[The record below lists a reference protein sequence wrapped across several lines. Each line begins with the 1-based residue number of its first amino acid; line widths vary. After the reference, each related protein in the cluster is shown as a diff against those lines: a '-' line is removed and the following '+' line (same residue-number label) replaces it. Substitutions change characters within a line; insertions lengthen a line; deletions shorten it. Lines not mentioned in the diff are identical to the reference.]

1 MHSSFRSCLQSLI
14 PSRSPRALLS
24 TAAVISVSALTLTAC
39 GGGGL
44 SEGSSA
50 AEGSA
55 AAGESVVVK
64 ANPPYGP
71 EHMMSTAMTKFG
83 DVVSEDSNGELS
95 FEYFFADSLVKQ
107 PEVATS
113 LASGVID
120 LGYLGMAY
128 TPASFPIDA
137 WAAQLGYG
145 GDERPVVGLLANAAA
160 TIEWAYQHPELSEEL
175 EGGGVYPLI
184 PRFQNHD
191 SYQLL
196 CKEPVE
202 SLADAKGKRVRVG
215 GELYSD
221 AVTALGMTP
230 VTLSGAEIYE
240 GFERGIVDCFVGAE
254 PDMTGLGLWEI
265 GKNFTKVDFPGWSS
279 ISLASSTNFMD
290 SLTPEQKA
298 AFDENRAEFLKI
310 YYTGYFDEQK
320 RFHQEQ
326 DSMGLNYHAPHADL
340 QEALDT
346 HFDGVRQNMID
357 NPPAGVSDAAAAV
370 TEYEELREKWVGIVE
385 ELDYDGGYAN
395 HQDWATALGDDSI
408 DLQPWADKLDEEI
421 FNGLS

>member
-1 MHSSFRSCLQSLI
+1 MLSRFPYARPSARFRRRVL
-14 PSRSPRALLS
+14 PTAALLS
-24 TAAVISVSALTLTAC
+24 ISALTLTAC

-44 SEGSSA
+44 SEGGQA
-50 AEGSA
+50 QEGDPAS
-55 AAGESVVVK
+55 GSHVVVK

-71 EHMMSTAMTKFG
+71 DHMMSTAMTQFG
-83 DVVSEDSNGELS
+83 DVVAESSGGELS
-95 FEYFFADSLVKQ
+95 FEYFFGDSLVKQ

-113 LASGVID
+113 LTGGVID

-137 WAAQLGYG
+137 WSSQLGYG

-160 TIEWAYQHPELSEEL
+160 TIEWAYNHPEVSAEL
-175 EGGGVYPLI
+175 TDQGIYPLI

-191 SYQLL
+191 NYQLL

-202 SLADAKGKRVRVG
+202 SLADAQGKRVRVG

-240 GFERGIVDCFVGAE
+240 GFERGVVDCFVGAE

-279 ISLASSTNFMD
+279 ISLASSNNFMD

-320 RFHQEQ
+320 RFYQEQ
-326 DSMGLNYHAPHADL
+326 DSMSLQYHQPAADL
-340 QEALDT
+340 QQALDD
-346 HFDGVRQNMID
+346 HFSGVRQNMID
-357 NPPAGVSDAAAAV
+357 DAPDIVADSEAAV
-370 TEYEELREKWVGIVE
+370 TEYEQLRAKWTGIVE
-385 ELDYDGGYAN
+385 ELGYDSGYSSHAE
-395 HQDWATALGDDSI
+395 WASALGDESI
-408 DLQPWADKLDEEI
+408 DLQPWADRLDDEI
-421 FNGLS
+421 FTGLS

>member
-1 MHSSFRSCLQSLI
+1 MLSGSKPAARNGRFNRGF
-14 PSRSPRALLS
+14 LS
-24 TAAVISVSALTLTAC
+24 TAAVLSVSALTLTAC

-44 SEGSSA
+44 NEGGQA
-50 AEGSA
+50 AEGSPV
-55 AAGESVVVK
+55 AGESIVVK

-71 EHMMSTAMTKFG
+71 DHMMSTAMTQFG
-83 DVVSEDSNGELS
+83 DVVTEASNGELT
-95 FEYFFADSLVKQ
+95 FEHFFADSLVKQ

-113 LASGVID
+113 LTGGVID

-137 WAAQLGYG
+137 WASQMGYG

-160 TIEWAYQHPELSEEL
+160 LIEWSYNHPEISEEL
-175 EGGGVYPLI
+175 ESQGIYPLL

-191 SYQLL
+191 NYQLL
-196 CKEPVE
+196 CKDPVE
-202 SLADAKGKRVRVG
+202 SLADAQGKRVRVG

-240 GFERGIVDCFVGAE
+240 GFERGVVDCFVGGE

-279 ISLASSTNFMD
+279 ISLASSNDFME

-298 AFDENRAEFLKI
+298 AFDDNRAEFLNI

-326 DSMGLNYHAPHADL
+326 DSMSLNYLAPEADL

-346 HFDGVRQNMID
+346 HFEGVRQNMID
-357 NPPAGVSDAAAAV
+357 NPPAVVSDSEAAV
-370 TEYEELREKWVGIVE
+370 TEYEQLREKWVGIVE
-385 ELDYDGGYAN
+385 ELGYDGGYAN
-395 HQDWATALGDDSI
+395 HQEWATDLGDESV

-421 FNGLS
+421 FNKLP

>member
-1 MHSSFRSCLQSLI
+1 MVSGFTSALHSGCIKRGF
-14 PSRSPRALLS
+14 LS
-24 TAAVISVSALTLTAC
+24 TTALVSALALTAC

-44 SEGSSA
+44 A

-55 AAGESVVVK
+55 DPGATVMVK

-71 EHMMSTAMTKFG
+71 DHMMSTAMTQFG
-83 DVVSEDSNGELS
+83 DVVSEASNGELT
-95 FEYFFADSLVKQ
+95 FEHYFADSLVKQ

-113 LASGVID
+113 LTGGVID

-145 GDERPVVGLLANAAA
+145 GDDRPVVGLLANAAA
-160 TIEWAYQHPELSEEL
+160 AIEWAYNHPEVSNELSDQ
-175 EGGGVYPLI
+175 GIYPLI

-191 SYQLL
+191 NYQML

-202 SLADAKGKRVRVG
+202 SLEDTRGKRVRVG
-215 GELYSD
+215 GEMYSK

-240 GFERGIVDCFVGAE
+240 GFERGVVDCFVGAE

-279 ISLASSTNFMD
+279 ISLASSNNFMD
-290 SLTPEQKA
+290 SLTAEQKA
-298 AFDENRAEFLKI
+298 AFDDNRAEFLKI

-326 DSMGLNYHAPHADL
+326 DAMALNYHEPAADL
-340 QEALDT
+340 QQALDS
-346 HFDGVRQNMID
+346 HFAQVRQDMID
-357 NPPAGVSDAAAAV
+357 NPPAAVSDSNAAV
-370 TEYEELREKWVGIVE
+370 TEYEQLREKWVGIVE
-385 ELDYDGGYAN
+385 DLGYDGGYAN
-395 HQDWATALGDDSI
+395 HQDWATSLGTDSV

-421 FNGLS
+421 FNTLS

>member
-1 MHSSFRSCLQSLI
+1 MNIKTRSSRA
-14 PSRSPRALLS
+14 PRRFMPL
-24 TAAVISVSALTLTAC
+24 AAVVSVTALALSAC

-44 SEGSSA
+44 NESSQSDG
-50 AEGSA
+50 GSA
-55 AAGESVVVK
+55 VADAQVVVK

-71 EHMMSTAMTKFG
+71 EHMMSKGMTDFG
-83 DVVSEDSNGELS
+83 DFITEESGGEIG

-113 LASGVID
+113 LNGGVID

-128 TPASFPIDA
+128 TPASFPVDA
-137 WAAQLGYG
+137 WASQLGYG

-160 TIEWAYQHPELSEEL
+160 AAEWAYQHEAVSNELL
-175 EGGGVYPLI
+175 DQGIYPII

-191 SYQLL
+191 NYQIL
-196 CKEPVE
+196 CKDPVT
-202 SLADAKGKRVRVG
+202 SLADAQGKRVRVG
-215 GELYSD
+215 GELYSN
-221 AVTALGMTP
+221 AVSALGMTP

-279 ISLASSTNFMD
+279 ISFASSTNFMD

-298 AFDENRAEFLKI
+298 LFDDNRAEFLKI
-310 YYTGYFDEQK
+310 YYTNYFDDQK
-320 RFHQEQ
+320 RFYQEEE
-326 DSMGLNYHAPHADL
+326 MAVNYLAPEDDL
-340 QEALDT
+340 KQALDE
-346 HFDGVRQNMID
+346 HFAGVRDKMITDAPANID
-357 NPPAGVSDAAAAV
+357 NPEAAV

-385 ELDYDGGYAN
+385 ELGYDEGYAS
-395 HQDWATALGDDSI
+395 HQEWAAALGDDSV
-408 DLQPWADKLDEEI
+408 DLQPWADKLNEEI
-421 FNGLS
+421 FNELS